1 MRVYSRAYAL
11 HFARGHLYCF
21 CRAATCRPRKEN
33 NMKKKLIVI
42 ALILVLVLSVAL
54 VACNEKETTTPT
66 DPDTGN
72 GPVDPDDGNEP
83 VDPVDP
89 SIGNGTFVDLSAMPE
104 GTAGEYA
111 YLYSQYPLATDDSYF
126 GTYGGPYQ
134 GHPDSVLLDNGN
146 ILAAFPKSHGR
157 SETIMMLSTDGGVT
171 WTDIFND
178 ENVKPDSFYHTE
190 ETPTI
195 YKLDFTDGTQKL
207 ITISGRPSWADQP
220 GDKGEG
226 WDAAVSSSL
235 GEDGKCN
242 GLVWSEHENFYGPN
256 ATREEY
262 KRAAGAEKY
271 DAVVAMSSLTQMKD
285 ENGNYIDKWMGTYHD
300 DRNFTVYKTYLTFN
314 EDGLMEWSEPERL
327 LGQNGEW
334 RQVETDNDFCEVE
347 VLRSPDGNELAALFR
362 VNNKLSCSYVSFS
375 EDEGATW
382 SEPQTVAA
390 ELTGERHKAE
400 YDPVSGKLIITMRSI
415 VYPRNN
421 PNLGWYSYGWVA
433 WIGDYED
440 LKRGEDGHGDMLVK
454 LAHTYGVN
462 GEEIALSANADTGYA
477 GLTVMADGT
486 VVTISYGTF
495 SPASDE
501 ELGGKTYIM
510 AKRFKVNDLAA
521 VGGVTLR

>member
-66 DPDTGN
+66 DPDIDEL
-72 GPVDPDDGNEP
+72 P
-83 VDPVDP
+83 
-89 SIGNGTFVDLSAMPE
+89 IGSGTFVDLSAMPE
-104 GTAGEYA
+104 GTAKEYA

-126 GTYGGPYQ
+126 GTYGAPYQ

-327 LGQNGEW
+327 LGQKGEW

-362 VNNKLSCSYVSFS
+362 VNTKQSCSYVSFS

-433 WIGDYED
+433 WIGEYED

-454 LAHTYGVN
+454 LAHTYGVD

-486 VVTISYGTF
+486 VVAISYGTF

-501 ELGGKTYIM
+501 DLGGKTYVM
-510 AKRFKVNDLAA
+510 AKRFKVNDLAT